1 MITYRPPAGSGPA
14 GLVTHRIAEIA
25 TDRVGRRTFRTKGD
39 ANEAADPWTFTLP
52 KGEQARVKVGVPYIG
67 FALAALGR
75 RELRML
81 IVGLPAGLIAL
92 FSLAGLWREAGVDA
106 AAVPR

>member
-1 MITYRPPAGSGPA
+1 MRA
-14 GLVTHRIAEIA
+14 
-25 TDRVGRRTFRTKGD
+25 
-39 ANEAADPWTFTLP
+39 
-52 KGEQARVKVGVPYIG
+52 GVPYVG

-75 RELRML
+75 RDLRML

-92 FSLAGLWREAGVDA
+92 MSIAGLWREAGVEA

>member
-1 MITYRPPAGSGPA
+1 M
-14 GLVTHRIAEIA
+14 
-25 TDRVGRRTFRTKGD
+25 
-39 ANEAADPWTFTLP
+39 
-52 KGEQARVKVGVPYIG
+52 PYIG

-75 RELRML
+75 REWRML

-92 FSLAGLWREAGVDA
+92 FSLAGLWREAGIDA